1 MLETLFKLKEN
12 GTSVRNE
19 ILAGITTFMT
29 MAYILSVAPNM
40 LSATGMDK
48 GALFTATVLTSVI
61 GTLLMALVANL
72 PYALAPGM
80 GTTAFFAFTVCIGM
94 GYRWEVALTAIFL
107 EGLFF
112 IFLTLIN
119 VREKIIGAIP
129 FTVRQGITVGV
140 GMFITMIGLKGAGIV
155 VNSDATLVTLGDLTS
170 PSAMVA
176 IIGIIVTGAL
186 YVKKV
191 PGAILIGMIF
201 CTLIGLP
208 LGVTE
213 PPKEWSFSIPSIT
226 PIAFHLDFS
235 WIESFDKILN
245 ILVVL
250 FAFLFIDMFDTIG
263 TLVGVSNSAN
273 MVDENGEIKNL
284 KQGLTADSIATVCG
298 ALLGVSTVTT
308 VSESA
313 AGIAE
318 GGRTGLTSITTAV
331 FLLVALLLSPLFLM
345 VPAAATTPALF
356 IVGVMMLGEISK
368 LNFKDFT
375 EAIPAYFTFMLM
387 PLTYSIVNGI
397 MMGVISYVFIK
408 LLTGRKKEVTL
419 SMGILAIVFIIKI
432 IVS

>member
-61 GTLLMALVANL
+61 GTLLMALIANL

-94 GYRWEVALTAIFL
+94 GYSWEVALTAIFL

-129 FTVRQGITVGV
+129 LSVRQGITVGV

-155 VNSDATLVTLGDLTS
+155 VDNGATLVTMGDLTS
-170 PSAMVA
+170 PSAVIA
-176 IIGIIVTGAL
+176 ILGIILTGAL
-186 YVKKV
+186 YYKKV
-191 PGAILIGMIF
+191 PGSILIGMIF

-208 LGVTE
+208 MGVTQLPE
-213 PPKEWSFSIPSIT
+213 SWDFAIPSIS

-235 WIESFDKILN
+235 WIGSFDETIN
-245 ILVVL
+245 IVVVL

-318 GGRTGLTSITTAV
+318 GGRTGLTSMVTAS
-331 FLLVALLLSPLFLM
+331 FLLIALLLSPLFLM

-356 IVGVMMLGEISK
+356 IVGVMMMSETSK
-368 LNFKDFT
+368 INFKDFT
-375 EAIPAYFTFMLM
+375 EAVPAYFTFMLM

-408 LLTGRKKEVTL
+408 LLTGRRKEVTI
-419 SMGILAIVFIIKI
+419 SMWILAIVFMIKI
-432 IVS
+432 FVS

>member
-1 MLETLFKLKEN
+1 
-12 GTSVRNE
+12 
-19 ILAGITTFMT
+19 
-29 MAYILSVAPNM
+29 
-40 LSATGMDK
+40 
-48 GALFTATVLTSVI
+48 
-61 GTLLMALVANL
+61 
-72 PYALAPGM
+72 M

-94 GYRWEVALTAIFL
+94 GYSWEVALTAIFL

-129 FTVRQGITVGV
+129 LSVRQGITVGV
-140 GMFITMIGLKGAGIV
+140 GMFITLIGLKGAGIV
-155 VNSDATLVTLGDLTS
+155 VDNNATLVTMGDLTA
-170 PSAMVA
+170 PSAIIA
-176 IIGIIVTGAL
+176 IVGIVLTGAL
-186 YVKKV
+186 YYKKV
-191 PGAILIGMIF
+191 PGSILIGMIF
-201 CTLIGLP
+201 CTIIGLP
-208 LGVTE
+208 MGVTKLPE
-213 PPKEWSFSIPSIT
+213 SWDFAIPSIS

-235 WIESFDKILN
+235 WIGSFDETIN
-245 ILVVL
+245 IIVVL

-318 GGRTGLTSITTAV
+318 GGRTGLTSMITAI
-331 FLLVALLLSPLFLM
+331 FLLIALLLSPLFLM

-356 IVGVMMLGEISK
+356 IVGVMMISETSRI
-368 LNFKDFT
+368 NFKDFT
-375 EAIPAYFTFMLM
+375 EAVPAYFTFMLM

-408 LLTGRKKEVTL
+408 LFTGRRKEVTV
-419 SMGILAIVFIIKI
+419 SMWILAIVFMIKI
-432 IVS
+432 FIS

>member
-19 ILAGITTFMT
+19 ILAGLTTFMT
-29 MAYILSVAPNM
+29 MAYILSVAPSM

-48 GALFTATVLTSVI
+48 GALFTSTVLTSVI
-61 GTLLMALVANL
+61 GTLLMALIANL

-94 GYRWEVALTAIFL
+94 GYSWEVALTAIFL
-107 EGLFF
+107 EGIFF
-112 IFLTLIN
+112 IILTLIN

-129 FTVRQGITVGV
+129 LAVRQGITVGV
-140 GMFITMIGLKGAGIV
+140 GMFITLIGLKGAGIV
-155 VNSDATLVTLGDLTS
+155 VDSKATLVNLGDLTE
-170 PSAMVA
+170 PSAIIA
-176 IIGIIVTGAL
+176 ILGIIVTGAM
-186 YVKKV
+186 YYKKV
-191 PGAILIGMIF
+191 PGSILIGMVL
-201 CTLIGLP
+201 CTIIGLP
-208 LGVTE
+208 LGVTKV
-213 PPKEWSFSIPSIT
+213 PHNWDFSIPSIA

-235 WIESFDKILN
+235 WIGSLDKTLD

-273 MVDENGEIKNL
+273 MVDENGEIRNL
-284 KQGLTADSIATVCG
+284 KKGLTADSIATVCG
-298 ALLGVSTVTT
+298 SLLGVSTVTT

-318 GGRTGLTSITTAV
+318 GGRTGLTSIVTAT

-356 IVGVMMLGEISK
+356 VVGVMMMGEMSK
-368 LNFKDFT
+368 INFKDFT
-375 EAIPAYFTFMLM
+375 EAVPAYFTFMLM

-397 MMGVISYVFIK
+397 MLGVISYVFIK
-408 LLTGRKKEVTL
+408 LFTGRQKETTI
-419 SMGILAIVFIIKI
+419 SMWVLAFVFILKI
-432 IVS
+432 IFT